1 MRIHID
7 PFITTPSRMVA
18 TEHSHT
24 PSRSTVKKAKSPN
37 SDLKMFGSKK
47 KSHGKTGST
56 CWTLF
61 MSTKKAEGKDK
72 DAISKMWKGLSG
84 DHHTHTQFSTI
95 FTFLYTRKNKRQLL
109 LPFPLPLKLMKSSS

>member
-1 MRIHID
+1 
-7 PFITTPSRMVA
+7 MVA
-18 TEHSHT
+18 AEHKS
-24 PSRSTVKKAKSPN
+24 PSSSAVKKAKSPN

-61 MSTKKAEGKDK
+61 LSTKKAEGKDK

-84 DHHTHTQFSTI
+84 EHTRPHHHGGQFSI
-95 FTFLYTRKNKRQLL
+95 I
-109 LPFPLPLKLMKSSS
+109 

>member
-84 DHHTHTQFSTI
+84 EHTHMTTTHTHNFQPYSHS
-95 FTFLYTRKNKRQLL
+95 YTPAKIKGNYYS
-109 LPFPLPLKLMKSSS
+109 PSPSP